1 VISLNPGFSAIFG
14 PNSLLTTMLNVIL
27 AYIPSQ
33 EVIAMDK
40 AKPVKLTDRRVREA
54 KPDPNGKWRRI
65 GDLLCTGLKL
75 VITPDGVKRWVWR
88 YSRLDGKGPTEMGLG
103 VWPIISLD
111 EARRHAN
118 HFRDLLAHGQD
129 PQQLKERNI
138 IEGKTLR
145 QTCEEWLGTW
155 APSRSKSWLLEKRNL
170 LFNHCGSL
178 MDHLPIRVRPEMI
191 DKVLTPVRRGKHPGQ
206 AERARVTLVQV
217 FNYAKSRNILPYGVQ
232 NPADREIQKHLS
244 PPVPRIEKHF
254 RAPPYQQ
261 VSAFIRDLRTRQ
273 DRSVAAL
280 ALELAIL
287 TACRTGEVLGA
298 RWEEIEGNVWTIPP
312 ERLKTKNNPNPKPHR
327 VPLSEQAMAIVHL
340 RERSRTSSP
349 YVFTGPTQERLN
361 DKAMRD
367 QVYDMGFKGITT
379 VHGYRSAFRDWC
391 EERNNFDWAAK
402 EMCLSHKIG
411 KTARAYVR
419 TDLLDK
425 RRIIMQAWASYCG

>member
-1 VISLNPGFSAIFG
+1 
-14 PNSLLTTMLNVIL
+14 
-27 AYIPSQ
+27 
-33 EVIAMDK
+33 MDK
-40 AKPVKLTDRRVREA
+40 VNPVKLTDRRVREA

-103 VWPIISLD
+103 IWPIISLD

-118 HFRDLLAHGQD
+118 HFRDLLAHRQD

-145 QTCEEWLGTW
+145 QVSEEWIEKW
-155 APSRSKSWLLEKRNL
+155 APSRSKSWLREKRNL
-170 LFNHCGSL
+170 LFNHCGPL
-178 MDHLPIRVRPEMI
+178 MDLLPIQLAGGGGPEKI
-191 DKVLTPVRRGKHPGQ
+191 DKVLAPIRQNRPGTGQ

-217 FNYAKSRNILPYGVQ
+217 FNYARSRNILPYGVQ

-254 RAPPYQQ
+254 RALPYQQ
-261 VSAFIRDLRTRQ
+261 VPAFIQNLRTRQ
-273 DRSVAAL
+273 DRSVARL
-280 ALELAIL
+280 ALEFAIL

-298 RWEEIEGNVWTIPP
+298 RWEEIEGNVWTIPAI
-312 ERLKTKNNPNPKPHR
+312 RMKTKNNPNPKPHR
-327 VPLSEQAMAIVHL
+327 VPLSKQAMAVIQL

-349 YVFTGPTQERLN
+349 YIFTGPKKERLN
-361 DKAMRD
+361 DKALRD

-402 EMCLSHKIG
+402 EMCLAHKLG

-419 TDLLDK
+419 TDYLDK
-425 RRIIMQAWASYCG
+425 RRTIMNKWASHCG

>member
-1 VISLNPGFSAIFG
+1 
-14 PNSLLTTMLNVIL
+14 
-27 AYIPSQ
+27 
-33 EVIAMDK
+33 MDK

-88 YSRLDGKGPTEMGLG
+88 HSRLGGKGPTEMGLG

-111 EARRHAN
+111 EARRRAN

-129 PQQLKERNI
+129 PRQLKERNI

-155 APSRSKSWLLEKRNL
+155 APSRSESWLREKRNL
-170 LFNHCGSL
+170 LFNHCASL
-178 MDHLPIRVRPEMI
+178 MDLLPIQVAGSGGPEKI
-191 DKVLTPVRRGKHPGQ
+191 AKVLAPIRQGQ
-206 AERARVTLVQV
+206 ADRARVTLVQV
-217 FNYAKSRNILPYGVQ
+217 FNYARSSSILPYGVQ

-254 RAPPYQQ
+254 HALPYQQ
-261 VSAFIRDLRTRQ
+261 VPAFVQNLRTHA
-273 DRSVAAL
+273 RSVSAV
-280 ALELAIL
+280 ALELAVL

-298 RWEEIEGNVWTIPP
+298 RWEEIEGNVWTIPGI
-312 ERLKTKNNPNPKPHR
+312 RMKTKNNPNPKPHS
-327 VPLSEQAMAIVHL
+327 VPLSKQAMAVIQL
-340 RERSRTSSP
+340 RERSRTSST

-361 DKAMRD
+361 DKALRD
-367 QVYDMGFKGITT
+367 QVYEMGFKGITT
-379 VHGYRSAFRDWC
+379 VHGMCRSAFRDWC

-402 EMCLSHKIG
+402 EMCLAHRLP

-425 RRIIMQAWASYCG
+425 RRKIMQKWADFCCSN

>member
-1 VISLNPGFSAIFG
+1 
-14 PNSLLTTMLNVIL
+14 M
-27 AYIPSQ
+27 
-33 EVIAMDK
+33 
-40 AKPVKLTDRRVREA
+40 
-54 KPDPNGKWRRI
+54 
-65 GDLLCTGLKL
+65 DLLPIQVAGS
-75 VITPDGVKRWVWR
+75 G
-88 YSRLDGKGPTEMGLG
+88 GPEKIAK
-103 VWPIISLD
+103 V
-111 EARRHAN
+111 
-118 HFRDLLAHGQD
+118 LA
-129 PQQLKERNI
+129 
-138 IEGKTLR
+138 
-145 QTCEEWLGTW
+145 
-155 APSRSKSWLLEKRNL
+155 
-170 LFNHCGSL
+170 
-178 MDHLPIRVRPEMI
+178 PIRQ
-191 DKVLTPVRRGKHPGQ
+191 GQ
-206 AERARVTLVQV
+206 ADRARVTLVQV
-217 FNYAKSRNILPYGVQ
+217 FNYARSRNILPIGVQ

-244 PPVPRIEKHF
+244 PPVPKKEKHF
-254 RAPPYQQ
+254 RALPYQQ

-298 RWEEIEGNVWTIPP
+298 RWKEIEGDVWTIPAI
-312 ERLKTKNNPNPKPHR
+312 RMKTKNNPNPNPHR
-327 VPLSEQAMAIVHL
+327 VPLSKQAMVVIQL

-349 YVFTGPTQERLN
+349 YIFTGPTQERLN
-361 DKAMRD
+361 DKALRD